1 MVRKTENKRGK
12 GGREKGREGG
22 EGARE
27 GGKGGGRRIINI
39 KIGEEMCGRLF
50 FFSAVTCIW
59 QLVSM
64 PMLWILWE
72 RTDGSTGQPALKQQ

>member
-1 MVRKTENKRGK
+1 MRKTENKRGK

-39 KIGEEMCGRLF
+39 KIGERNVWQVSY
-50 FFSAVTCIW
+50 FSSL
-59 QLVSM
+59 Q
-64 PMLWILWE
+64 
-72 RTDGSTGQPALKQQ
+72 